1 MAASSFDGPLF
12 VPGNMSAIPA
22 AMVPGFPVPDSN
34 PDAGPSAFFL
44 GTSLLDL
51 RFWFQKDRV
60 QGFTG
65 TVPAHMDQPFRR
77 ALGGI
82 PAALASNNIA
92 AAQGVTSGVAMTLA
106 AASTGVSVNI
116 PIAPVLSIPSA
127 SLTSQAIVIAALA
140 LDFGFQFGN
149 CTAGNATIPIAS
161 SADYI
166 VGMPLV
172 IAGVGNSA
180 GTAPLLTNVTAVAPV
195 TPNTIVVANAPLAT
209 NATAAIATGNVWG
222 PSEPVSASAQNAL
235 PTAALPWLAIG
246 PGLFLDSRQTINR
259 GVQIVGVS
267 GSTGGTF
274 TVRGWDIYGEPMSQT
289 VTVAAGASTGW
300 STKCLKYIASVT
312 PNFTDVGHNYTVGT
326 SDTFGLLY
334 RSGLI
339 DDTMIWWASV
349 LNSATT
355 GFVASDNTNPATS
368 LTNDVR
374 GSIQVSANGNSVSGI
389 GTNASNGTISGLS
402 MSGRRLTIFQ
412 NTSVAALWEA
422 TTLNPA
428 TIWGSQQA

>member
-1 MAASSFDGPLF
+1 MGASSFDGPLF
-12 VPGNMSAIPA
+12 VPGNMAAILA
-22 AMVPGFPVPDSN
+22 AMVPGFPVPDPN
-34 PDAGPSAFFL
+34 LDAGPSAFFL

-65 TVPAHMDQPFRR
+65 VVPAHMDQPFRR
-77 ALGGI
+77 AIGGI

-92 AAQGVTSGVAMTLA
+92 AAQGVTTGVPMTLA

-116 PIAPVLSIPSA
+116 PIIPVLSIPSA
-127 SLTSQAIVIAALA
+127 SVNSQTAVTAALA

-149 CTAGNATIPIAS
+149 CTAGSTTIPVAS

-195 TPNTIVVANAPLAT
+195 TANTIVVANAPLAT
-209 NATAAIATGNVWG
+209 NATAAIGTGNIWG

-235 PTAALPWLAIG
+235 PTGALPWLAIG
-246 PGLFLDSRQTINR
+246 PGLFADSRQTINR

-267 GSTGGTF
+267 GGTGGTF
-274 TVRGWDIYGEPMSQT
+274 TVRGWDVYHEPMSQT

-300 STKCLKYIASVT
+300 STKTFKYIASVT
-312 PNFTDVGHNYTVGT
+312 PNFTDAGHNYTVGT
-326 SDTFGLLY
+326 SDTFGMLY

-339 DDTMIWWASV
+339 DDTNIWWNST
-349 LNSATT
+349 LNTATT
-355 GFVASDNTNPATS
+355 GFVGSDNTNPATS

-374 GSIQVSANGNSVSGI
+374 GSIQVSGNGNSASGI
-389 GTNASNGTISGLS
+389 GTSASNGTISGLS
-402 MSGRRLTIFQ
+402 MSGRRLTVFQ
-412 NTSVAALWEA
+412 NVSIAALWESS
-422 TTLNPA
+422 TFNPA
-428 TIWGSQQA
+428 TIFGQQQA